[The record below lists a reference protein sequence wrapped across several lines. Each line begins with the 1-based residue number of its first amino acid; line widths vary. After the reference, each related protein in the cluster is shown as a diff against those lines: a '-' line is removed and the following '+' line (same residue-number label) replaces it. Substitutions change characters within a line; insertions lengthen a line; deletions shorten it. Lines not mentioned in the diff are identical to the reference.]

1 MVDNTSCKRI
11 GRFLVVLGIGV
22 TASCGLRTIQQM
34 PPVAVA
40 AFVPPKFHPG
50 TVSEA
55 AWSDG
60 TKLKVLCLAGESL
73 KAPGW
78 KIDGSPARVTDF
90 VGPNAE
96 YLLPARGKK
105 RPVVVI
111 FSLTGKRIE
120 AAIASQAMPLIA
132 VRLGGDNKFI
142 IGGAEW
148 NREGTIPK
156 VERGWEVP
164 EGIANADFEAGL
176 GFGDY
181 KPVLVW
187 PATPKKLEVVV
198 LEEAVNPYK
207 ISGKASGSGTK
218 ATTPLPAC
226 KVECQVP
233 SSLLHG
239 DWRISLYRADGSAIP
254 TTVEGFASAFF
265 PRLTHTKVRAWASVA
280 PEEVKKVVVET
291 RDFRWIK
298 IPGLPMIPKS

>member
-1 MVDNTSCKRI
+1 M
-11 GRFLVVLGIGV
+11 GPFLVVLGIGV
-22 TASCGLRTIQQM
+22 TASCGARTMQQM
-34 PPVAVA
+34 APVAVA
-40 AFVPPKFHPG
+40 PAVPPTFHPG

-55 AWSDG
+55 AWPDG
-60 TKLKVLCLAGESL
+60 TKLNVLCFAGESL

-96 YLLPARGKK
+96 YLLPAREKK

-120 AAIASQAMPLIA
+120 AAILSQAMPLIA
-132 VRLGGDNKFI
+132 VRLGGDSKFV

-148 NREGTIPK
+148 NREGTILK
-156 VERGWEVP
+156 VERGWEMP
-164 EGIANADFEAGL
+164 ESIANADFEAGL

-181 KPVLVW
+181 KPALVW
-187 PATPKKLEVVV
+187 PARRTKLEVVV
-198 LEEAVNPYK
+198 HQESANPFK
-207 ISGKASGSGTK
+207 ISDKASGSGTK
-218 ATTPLPAC
+218 TTTPLPAC
-226 KVECQVP
+226 KVECEVP
-233 SSLLHG
+233 NSVLRG

-265 PRLTHTKVRAWASVA
+265 PGLSHTKVRAWASVA

-291 RDFRWIK
+291 RNFQWIK